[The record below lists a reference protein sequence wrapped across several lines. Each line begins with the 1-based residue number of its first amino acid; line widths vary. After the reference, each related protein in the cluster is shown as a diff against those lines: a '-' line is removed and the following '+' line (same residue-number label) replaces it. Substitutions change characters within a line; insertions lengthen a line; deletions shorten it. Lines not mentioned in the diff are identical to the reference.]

1 LLLKGGAFASTGPS
15 QFTNKLGVSL
25 VLGIP
30 TPFLITAVIAAVGGL
45 ALAFT
50 RFGEHLYLVGSNP
63 EGARRAG
70 IAVQHV
76 QVKVYLLSGAIAG
89 TAGVLDFA
97 RFNTVDIATG
107 HTQALIASIAA
118 VIIGGASLMGGVGTM
133 PGTVVAV
140 FIPVVLNNG
149 LIIRGT
155 QPFWQD
161 IAVGA
166 ILVAAVAFDQ
176 WRRAAGSRSP
186 GSGLARFR
194 LSRR

>member
-1 LLLKGGAFASTGPS
+1 VP
-15 QFTNKLGVSL
+15 
-25 VLGIP
+25 
-30 TPFLITAVIAAVGGL
+30 
-45 ALAFT
+45 
-50 RFGEHLYLVGSNP
+50 
-63 EGARRAG
+63 RA
-70 IAVQHV
+70 
-76 QVKVYLLSGAIAG
+76 QVRVYLLSGAIAG
-89 TAGVLDFA
+89 TAGIVDFA

-107 HTQALIASIAA
+107 HTQLLIASIAA

-166 ILVAAVAFDQ
+166 ILVAAVGFDQ
-176 WRRAAGSRSP
+176 WRRE
-186 GSGLARFR
+186 ARTR
-194 LSRR
+194 PARSRRYSAASFSRRRSGRLPPSVR